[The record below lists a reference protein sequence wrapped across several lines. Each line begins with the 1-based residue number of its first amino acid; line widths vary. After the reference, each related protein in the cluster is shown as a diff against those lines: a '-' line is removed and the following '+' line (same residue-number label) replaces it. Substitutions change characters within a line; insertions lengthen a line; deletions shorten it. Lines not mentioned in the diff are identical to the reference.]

1 MKANNTLQ
9 YPIFTKR
16 CGVIHFLSSFRLLL
30 KHEIDILLQFS
41 VRYSTGVTGSTG
53 KTLHDVSIPEVIIG
67 GSQHLQYSA

>member
-30 KHEIDILLQFS
+30 QHEIDLLLQFS
-41 VRYSTGVTGSTG
+41 VWYCTGVTGSPRE
-53 KTLHDVSIPEVIIG
+53 TLSDVNVAEFCIG